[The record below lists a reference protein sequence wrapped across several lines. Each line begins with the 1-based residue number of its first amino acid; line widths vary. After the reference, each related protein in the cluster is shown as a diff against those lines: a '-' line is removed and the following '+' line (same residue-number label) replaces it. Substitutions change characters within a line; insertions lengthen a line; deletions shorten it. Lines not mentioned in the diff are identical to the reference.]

1 MESEIGR
8 SSVPVYGKAVST
20 LKPRQHLCSFSLVE
34 LVVKQVRSK
43 SYKEAA
49 DTVNGF
55 LHLEGEDA
63 VSHTTLK
70 DRTVSLGMA
79 LSKEK
84 QKQTKEILL
93 SHGIDQENGA
103 EPIDGTFSAA
113 TVHPNLPST
122 LTWNGIS
129 VAVDAYNTNY
139 TNDHD
144 KIKSVCAV
152 EETEASPSRCVY
164 ISVDDVG
171 VRHQKESRQDG
182 YVKERKNVEN
192 TVVHID
198 AEGIKH
204 YITATSMLAAFNELL
219 AFLIVNGLMEDRRL
233 VFLSDGARNIK
244 EYVERFFSFRQYTI
258 ILDWYHL
265 EKKTKEFMS
274 MAIKAK
280 PEDKREIIR
289 KLLHI
294 LWVGNVADAKDYLVS
309 LKKSNIKDPKRLGE
323 LIEYLGRKEPFI
335 ACYAVRRLVGLR
347 TSSNKVEKANDLIVA
362 QRQKHNGMAWSFN
375 GSGALAAITCAD
387 LNGQLSNWI
396 RNKTITL
403 KEVA

>member
-1 MESEIGR
+1 
-8 SSVPVYGKAVST
+8 
-20 LKPRQHLCSFSLVE
+20 
-34 LVVKQVRSK
+34 
-43 SYKEAA
+43 
-49 DTVNGF
+49 
-55 LHLEGEDA
+55 
-63 VSHTTLK
+63 
-70 DRTVSLGMA
+70 
-79 LSKEK
+79 
-84 QKQTKEILL
+84 
-93 SHGIDQENGA
+93 
-103 EPIDGTFSAA
+103 
-113 TVHPNLPST
+113 
-122 LTWNGIS
+122 
-129 VAVDAYNTNY
+129 
-139 TNDHD
+139 
-144 KIKSVCAV
+144 
-152 EETEASPSRCVY
+152 
-164 ISVDDVG
+164 
-171 VRHQKESRQDG
+171 
-182 YVKERKNVEN
+182 
-192 TVVHID
+192 
-198 AEGIKH
+198 
-204 YITATSMLAAFNELL
+204 MLAAFNELL